1 MNFNFT
7 SHAVAFSRA
16 ACFSFPGLSTHNLSE
31 TSVLLGH
38 TNHEDEVFF
47 FLPYFLITDLF
58 GIPSKIFSH
67 GIGGWGTAVDW
78 VVCDVPMADTGN
90 CTIW

>member
-1 MNFNFT
+1 MLQNVFPASMVRLLKERRSSWMNFNFT

-58 GIPSKIFSH
+58 GIP
-67 GIGGWGTAVDW
+67 
-78 VVCDVPMADTGN
+78 
-90 CTIW
+90 